1 MTFTPADE
9 AKLAQLDPRL
19 VNVLRV
25 AARRSPIAFAITQT
39 ARTIEQQQQYYNEGK
54 SRIDPR
60 KYAKVED
67 LYAAA
72 KHITGPGMPYS
83 RAVDIHLVGRDPYNV
98 PGLTY
103 LAGMI
108 KSVAIERGTVIR
120 QGCDFDRDG
129 IVLEPGT
136 FIDLP
141 HHELDSLPSI

>member
-1 MTFTPADE
+1 MTFTAADE
-9 AKLAQLDPRL
+9 AKLAQLDYRL
-19 VNVLRV
+19 ADILRV
-25 AARRSPIAFAITQT
+25 VARRSPIAFAITQT
-39 ARTIEQQQQYYNEGK
+39 ARTIEQQQQYFNEGK
-54 SRIDPR
+54 SRIDPS
-60 KYAKVED
+60 KYAKKEE

-72 KHITGPGMPYS
+72 KHIVGEGMTQS

-108 KSVAIERGTVIR
+108 KSVSVERGVVIR

-129 IVLEPGT
+129 IMLEPGT

-141 HHELDSLPSI
+141 HHELDPI